1 MNRIIAL
8 IFINLVTLSAAFSQG
23 QKAKPVFK
31 EVSGFQVVKSIFPTA
46 AELVQANEVWFKIVD
61 DKKAVLGYCIS
72 SKPYS
77 SGIIGYNGETPV
89 IVVFDKNCV
98 VKKVSILSNSE
109 TAGYLAKLERQN
121 FFKNWY
127 GLTIK
132 DAMNVKASADS
143 YSGATISAN
152 ALRQN
157 VDLILRKAYSK
168 RL

>member
-1 MNRIIAL
+1 M
-8 IFINLVTLSAAFSQG
+8 
-23 QKAKPVFK
+23 
-31 EVSGFQVVKSIFPTA
+31 
-46 AELVQANEVWFKIVD
+46 
-61 DKKAVLGYCIS
+61 
-72 SKPYS
+72 
-77 SGIIGYNGETPV
+77 

-98 VKKVSILSNSE
+98 VQKVSILSNSE
-109 TAGYLAKLERQN
+109 TAGYLTKLERQN